1 MTTLRTTSDNQDFQ
15 ELSKELEQDLKFRDG
30 DQYLFYA
37 ELNKVD
43 KMPNVIVV
51 YKNGLP
57 IGCGAVRKYNED
69 TMEIKRMFVKPSN
82 RGQGIATTILTELEE
97 WSLELGFKYCILE
110 TGKNQPEA
118 IELYKK
124 SNYTIIPNFGKYIGS
139 ENSICFK
146 KAMDQSNS

>member
-1 MTTLRTTSDNQDFQ
+1 MTTIRTTSDDQDFQ

-30 DQYLFYA
+30 DQHLFYA

-57 IGCGAVRKYNED
+57 IGCGAVRIYNED

-124 SNYTIIPNFGKYIGS
+124 SNYTIIPNFGKYIGN

>member
-1 MTTLRTTSDNQDFQ
+1 MTTIRTTSDDQDFQ

-30 DQYLFYA
+30 DQHLFYA

-43 KMPNVIVV
+43 RMPNVIVV

-124 SNYTIIPNFGKYIGS
+124 SNYTIIPNFGKYIGN